1 MKLLRIILF
10 FPIVISAQALN
21 TELVGHLAYDQDL
34 NDIWGYVASDGTE
47 YALVGT
53 YTGTSIVDVST
64 DPGNPTEVAFISGQD
79 SKWRDIKTYDHYM
92 YVGTEASQGIQ
103 VVDIQDPPNA
113 QLVYTWTG
121 VTSSHNIFQADGYLY
136 VVGADG
142 DDLHILDLSNP
153 AQPVKVGGWNGEYL
167 HDVYVRGDYAYGC
180 GINPT
185 IPDTSIYI
193 IDISDKT
200 NPTTVTGWTYSGAAH
215 SCWLTEDGNFLITAD
230 EMTGGHIKIW
240 DISDFNNINMV
251 SEWMADDGLPA
262 SVHNVFVRDDYIY
275 ASHYVLGLQVIDI
288 SDPYNP
294 VTAGYYDTYPDSS
307 GLYEG
312 AWGTYP
318 FTESCYAYVSDISN
332 GLFVVHFE
340 GCTFMKGDVNSD
352 GILNIYDVIKIIN
365 FMLGIGPLP
374 TEEQAWAADLN
385 NDTVIDVFDIVLL
398 VDIILGQG
406 GRMDQSKIS
415 LTKAK

>member
-1 MKLLRIILF
+1 MKLFKIILF
-10 FPIVISAQALN
+10 FPIVISAQSLN

-64 DPGNPTEVAFISGQD
+64 DPGNPTEVAFISGQG
-79 SKWRDIKTYDHYM
+79 SIWRDIKTYDHYM
-92 YVGTEASQGIQ
+92 YVGTGASQGIQ

-121 VTSSHNIFQADGYLY
+121 VTNSHNIFQADGHLY
-136 VVGADG
+136 VVGAGG
-142 DDLHILDLSNP
+142 DNIHVLDLSNP
-153 AQPVKVGGWNGEYL
+153 AQPVKVGGWNGEYI
-167 HDVYVRGDYAYGC
+167 HEVYVRGDYAYGC
-180 GINPT
+180 GISSST
-185 IPDTSIYI
+185 MYI

-200 NPTTVTGWTYSGAAH
+200 NPTTVVSWNYLGSAH
-215 SCWLTEDGNFLITAD
+215 ACWLTEDGNFLITAD

-251 SEWMADDGLPA
+251 SEWMADDGFEE
-262 SVHNVFVRDDYIY
+262 SVHNVFVRDNYIY
-275 ASHYVLGLQVIDI
+275 ASHYVLGLQVIDV

-294 VTAGYYDTYPDSS
+294 VTAGYYDTYPGSA

-312 AWGTYP
+312 AWGAYP
-318 FTESCYAYVSDISN
+318 FSESCNTYISDISN
-332 GLFVVHFE
+332 GLFVVNFSE
-340 GCTFMKGDVNSD
+340 CTGETSGTKGDVNGD
-352 GILNIYDVIKIIN
+352 GVLDIFDVVKIVN
-365 FMLGIGPLP
+365 FILGISPAP
-374 TEEQAWAADLN
+374 TEGQIWAADLN

-398 VDIILGQG
+398 VDIILG
-406 GRMDQSKIS
+406 
-415 LTKAK
+415 